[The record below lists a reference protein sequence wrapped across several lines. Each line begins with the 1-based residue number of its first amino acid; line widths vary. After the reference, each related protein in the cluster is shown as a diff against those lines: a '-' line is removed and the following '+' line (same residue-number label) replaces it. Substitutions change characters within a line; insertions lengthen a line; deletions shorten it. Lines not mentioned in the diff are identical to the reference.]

1 MLGIRYNIAT
11 KYNSVKHT
19 NSNNYFN
26 NNGGNSTLKKK
37 YAHKFSTVSS
47 NQNFSINGFNNNY
60 YVGNDNSQ
68 LRRSGV
74 VEPNDKY
81 YNTPYKN
88 VTNSK
93 LCLTNTSKSDF
104 KTSVKSYHSLR
115 QTRMVGNEI
124 KANPTISF
132 KCKQDTLKLDPNYNK
147 IFRSENKDSSS
158 KIEQNKCLNKH
169 TNIFYGVANGISN
182 EFTFSQQLTSIETSL
197 LNVTINN
204 VLVSNYNIT
213 TTSISFDT
221 PPPQFAIIFVDK
233 IYNKHDYIY
242 DLTNNQNNNQ
252 NNNCNNINSNNIN
265 NINNHKC
272 NITKD
277 VNLFNG
283 NVPCYELYLLK
294 KKQGCKYN
302 PPDAKVIAC

>member
-1 MLGIRYNIAT
+1 MLGIRYNTST

-19 NSNNYFN
+19 NNNNYFN

-47 NQNFSINGFNNNY
+47 NKNFSINGFNNNY
-60 YVGNDNSQ
+60 YIGNENSQ

-88 VTNSK
+88 VNNSN
-93 LCLTNTSKSDF
+93 LCLTNTSQGDF
-104 KTSVKSYHSLR
+104 KTSVKSYHALR
-115 QTRMVGNEI
+115 QTRIVGTEI
-124 KANPTISF
+124 KADPTISF
-132 KCKQDTLKLDPNYNK
+132 DRYKCKLNFDSSYNK

-158 KIEQNKCLNKH
+158 KIEQNKCVNKH
-169 TNIFYGVANGISN
+169 TNIFYGVANGVSN
-182 EFTFSQQLTSIETSL
+182 EFIFSKPLTSIETCL

-204 VLVSNYNIT
+204 ILVSNYTIT
-213 TTSISFDT
+213 SNSIIFDT
-221 PPPQFAIIFVDK
+221 VPPQFAIIFVDK
-233 IYNKHDYIY
+233 IYNKHDYIN
-242 DLTNNQNNNQ
+242 DLTNNQHI
-252 NNNCNNINSNNIN
+252 NCNKNNINNIN

-277 VNLFNG
+277 INLFNA
-283 NVPCYELYLLK
+283 NVPSYELYLLK

-302 PPDAKVIAC
+302 PPDAKIIAC